1 MRCSNEILG
10 NTTRRQGPSSLGV
23 ALEQKGKWAQKARNI
38 VKTKVPSVVLP
49 RAGLLS

>member
-10 NTTRRQGPSSLGV
+10 NTRRQGPPSLGV
-23 ALEQKGKWAQKARNI
+23 ALEPKGKWAQKARNI
-38 VKTKVPSVVLP
+38 VKIKVPFLVLP